1 MHLFGENLKNVHF
14 SITVQAEFIVDKL
27 NETMVLYIVPNVN
40 LTRDLLSKATHLG
53 CHSPI

>member
-27 NETMVLYIVPNVN
+27 NETMVLYIVPNVK

>member
-27 NETMVLYIVPNVN
+27 NETMVLYIVPNVK
-40 LTRDLLSKATHLG
+40 LTRDLLSKDTHFG
-53 CHSPI
+53 CHSHI